1 MATVAILNYSDGTV
15 TVRELPH
22 HIEQSDEIEEWIE
35 SDLGM
40 NSNDV
45 YYMISDNMKI
55 NIDVHNVSQSIEFS
69 NNV

>member
-15 TVRELPH
+15 TVRELPNNV
-22 HIEQSDEIEEWIE
+22 EQSDEIEEWIE

-45 YYMISDNMKI
+45 YYMISDNMQI